1 MKKELFIEKVK
12 GTSIENANQ
21 VLERTHSILD
31 TLTDERVKKYVAP
44 YGALD
49 TIILVEEIGELIAA
63 LLSGDRVSVMEEAA
77 DTMLCIMS
85 MEYIYSIDSL
95 PLLNTQHVESVIN
108 TRKEDINDLL
118 VAQQV
123 ICKSIR
129 GGRADHNDLLKVH
142 NNLVNIITKYVPVEG
157 LKRAMAVKLSRIEER
172 LKSSELN

>member
-1 MKKELFIEKVK
+1 MKRELFIEKVK

-31 TLTDERVKKYVAP
+31 TLTDERSEKYVAP

-108 TRKEDINDLL
+108 SRKEDINDLL
-118 VAQQV
+118 AAQQV
-123 ICKSIR
+123 ICKNIR
-129 GGRADHNDLLKVH
+129 GRADHNDLLKAH